1 MNYAD
6 TGFLVSLYLPEATT
20 VIAVNEIRRIK
31 QPLALTPLLRLE
43 LRNALKFAVSRHRI
57 TLSDRDSVWKQ
68 IEDQLRQGFFVDVLP
83 STSQTYSKASELS
96 DRYTLS
102 LATRSLDL
110 LHVATAI
117 TLSARIFYSFD
128 ERQRRAASAEG
139 LSVKP

>member
-20 VIAVNEIRRIK
+20 VIAVNEIRQIK

-43 LRNALKFAVSRHRI
+43 LRNALNFAVLRHRI

-83 STSQTYSKASELS
+83 STSQTYSKASEVS

-102 LATRSLDL
+102 LATSSLDL

-117 TLSARIFYSFD
+117 TLSARVFYSFD

>member
-1 MNYAD
+1 
-6 TGFLVSLYLPEATT
+6 
-20 VIAVNEIRRIK
+20 
-31 QPLALTPLLRLE
+31 LALTPLLRLE
-43 LRNALKFAVSRHRI
+43 LRNALNFAVSRHCI
-57 TLSDRDSVWKQ
+57 TLPDRDSVWKQ
-68 IEDQLRQGFFVDVLP
+68 IEDQLRQEFFMDVLP